1 MVKTGKYF
9 EEIVE
14 MLNNFKSE
22 VQTFSALGL
31 LNINKHSE
39 NFLKRIL
46 NLTYNYELENLNKGK
61 SNFPGLDLGD
71 TGDSVAFQITA
82 TKKSDKI
89 DDTLS
94 TCLTYKHY
102 EKFKAINIFI
112 LTNKQSTYTLKTV
125 TEPHFSF
132 SAEKNIMDFNDLFK
146 EIEHLAPTR
155 MKAMYEYIK
164 SELQPVI
171 EAIRDNKFEEEKYL
185 LDATEGMKESGM
197 PNYSLWKSKIT
208 LKTEHIS
215 VPEIYS
221 KLKDFLP
228 RPALNNLYLPILN
241 DALRKSQSNKQIVY
255 FQSLQRTPVAN
266 YFYGNAMLLEPS
278 SITIEKADYTNDA
291 ILSNLLSEMI
301 MLLTCILF
309 FSKHAKSNFEIEVS
323 IQIETNGV
331 VHFHPTRSLVLE
343 HMVNTFTLDSPF
355 KMTETITNVHN
366 STLADLLQQVM
377 HGFIAHQPSFLNSE
391 PFISIERTSTEN
403 VIGHIK
409 SELGV
414 NDYNIL

>member
-1 MVKTGKYF
+1 MC
-9 EEIVE
+9 IRD
-14 MLNNFKSE
+14 S
-22 VQTFSALGL
+22 
-31 LNINKHSE
+31 
-39 NFLKRIL
+39 
-46 NLTYNYELENLNKGK
+46 NKGK

-197 PNYSLWKSKIT
+197 PNYSPVSYTHLDVYKRQLYFSI
-208 LKTEHIS
+208 
-215 VPEIYS
+215 
-221 KLKDFLP
+221 
-228 RPALNNLYLPILN
+228 ALYF
-241 DALRKSQSNKQIVY
+241 RKQI
-255 FQSLQRTPVAN
+255 
-266 YFYGNAMLLEPS
+266 
-278 SITIEKADYTNDA
+278 
-291 ILSNLLSEMI
+291 
-301 MLLTCILF
+301 
-309 FSKHAKSNFEIEVS
+309 
-323 IQIETNGV
+323 
-331 VHFHPTRSLVLE
+331 
-343 HMVNTFTLDSPF
+343 
-355 KMTETITNVHN
+355 
-366 STLADLLQQVM
+366 
-377 HGFIAHQPSFLNSE
+377 
-391 PFISIERTSTEN
+391 
-403 VIGHIK
+403 
-409 SELGV
+409 
-414 NDYNIL
+414 